1 MNTYPKYAA
10 VVLELSINKA
20 FDYGIPPELLPA
32 IEKGMRVSVP
42 LRGQQ
47 REGYVIA
54 IKDTPDFPQVKPVTK
69 LLSETAL
76 ITEELFELALW
87 MAKYYCAPL
96 RQVFKTIL
104 PASLRKKTKH
114 KEQLFVVRMKT
125 REELKNYCIQ
135 IRNKHSTQADVLDV
149 MLKITKGI
157 LLTELMEKAKC
168 SRSPIDS
175 LVRDGF
181 LSVENVRIDR
191 SPLKDEE
198 YFQTKPKQLNKEQ
211 QAAYDSIINSLNSE
225 SYQTH
230 LLRGVTG
237 SGKTEVYLQAIDHAL
252 SQGKGSIMLVP
263 EISLTTQ
270 MIERFRSRFKNH
282 IAILHHRLS
291 DGERFD
297 GWHKINTGEARI
309 VIGARSAV
317 FCPVKN
323 LGLIIVDE
331 EHEHSY
337 KQSEEAPCYNARDVA
352 VMRGKLSKSTVIL
365 GSATPSI
372 ESFYNTTIGKYHYNV
387 LHKRAEAS
395 SIPHVTIIDM
405 KKEYEKAKGYTAFS
419 EILLKGIKDRQAVG
433 EQTIL
438 FLNRRGYNTT
448 LICNECGEV
457 VKCPHCDLALT
468 FHKGDNILSCH
479 LCGYIL
485 SPPPILCPSCH
496 LPATMKFK
504 GIGTEQVENMLHAIL
519 PDIRTLRVDAD
530 TTKHK
535 GSHQRLLREFGT
547 GKADVLIGTQMI
559 AKGLHFP
566 EVTLVGVLNS
576 DSSLNIPDFRSS
588 ETVFQLITQV
598 AGRSGRGV
606 SQGEVI
612 IQTRMPDNSTILHA
626 AKQDFDGFFT
636 DEIALREMFHYP
648 PFTHLA
654 KIVFS
659 GKDHD
664 RTQAI
669 AEQFRSELS
678 QHLPKDYELHI
689 VLPAGH
695 AKVKDQYRFQFL
707 IKGKNMY
714 VVSREIEQIKL
725 KIPSGIKVFIDIDPT
740 STYF

>member
-1 MNTYPKYAA
+1 
-10 VVLELSINKA
+10 
-20 FDYGIPPELLPA
+20 
-32 IEKGMRVSVP
+32 
-42 LRGQQ
+42 
-47 REGYVIA
+47 
-54 IKDTPDFPQVKPVTK
+54 
-69 LLSETAL
+69 
-76 ITEELFELALW
+76 
-87 MAKYYCAPL
+87 
-96 RQVFKTIL
+96 
-104 PASLRKKTKH
+104 
-114 KEQLFVVRMKT
+114 
-125 REELKNYCIQ
+125 
-135 IRNKHSTQADVLDV
+135 
-149 MLKITKGI
+149 
-157 LLTELMEKAKC
+157 
-168 SRSPIDS
+168 
-175 LVRDGF
+175 
-181 LSVENVRIDR
+181 
-191 SPLKDEE
+191 
-198 YFQTKPKQLNKEQ
+198 
-211 QAAYDSIINSLNSE
+211 
-225 SYQTH
+225 
-230 LLRGVTG
+230 
-237 SGKTEVYLQAIDHAL
+237 
-252 SQGKGSIMLVP
+252 
-263 EISLTTQ
+263 
-270 MIERFRSRFKNH
+270 
-282 IAILHHRLS
+282 
-291 DGERFD
+291 
-297 GWHKINTGEARI
+297 
-309 VIGARSAV
+309 
-317 FCPVKN
+317 
-323 LGLIIVDE
+323 
-331 EHEHSY
+331 
-337 KQSEEAPCYNARDVA
+337 
-352 VMRGKLSKSTVIL
+352 
-365 GSATPSI
+365 
-372 ESFYNTTIGKYHYNV
+372 
-387 LHKRAEAS
+387 
-395 SIPHVTIIDM
+395 M